1 MRISDWSS
9 DVCSSDLSQVAKVD
23 KRWFIGLASPAA
35 AGLMASFV
43 GTCHGLD
50 LCGDDLRYAA
60 LAVTVVSGLL
70 MVSSLRYN
78 SFKGGRGPK
87 GDRVPFFALLIAV
100 AVIIALVIA
109 PAETL
114 LAAGTLYALS
124 GPVMWLRRRKLPP
137 SSDAE
142 PPACPGTRCSRK
154 SWRTSATRYTGPTGP
169 RRGHRP
175 PPTRE

>member
-1 MRISDWSS
+1 
-9 DVCSSDLSQVAKVD
+9 
-23 KRWFIGLASPAA
+23 
-35 AGLMASFV
+35 
-43 GTCHGLD
+43 
-50 LCGDDLRYAA
+50 
-60 LAVTVVSGLL
+60 

-87 GDRVPFFALLIAV
+87 ADRVPFFALLIAV

-137 SSDAE
+137 EDDAE
-142 PPACPGTRCSRK
+142 PRSEEH
-154 SWRTSATRYTGPTGP
+154 TSELQSLMRISYAVFCLKKKNKNNKNTHYYRHYSM
-169 RRGHRP
+169 
-175 PPTRE
+175 